1 MAPLQFLSPTPD
13 PSGAWPQRRSNR
25 SQNEMHLR
33 WWMVVIAWCVMT
45 VVLSPASLERLMSFT
60 MKSNYTRIINVFVLD
75 WRRYLLVWSWVG
87 VCVCISGL
95 LCTITWFIFIL
106 IFIFTL
112 EPLQPFFFFFPFYPG
127 SERACRFVCRYM
139 CNWAKT
145 ILKGDIRDGWITEN
159 LLKRDNPSCTLI
171 RHTPWFSNGIFSII
185 SAVTVIASSH
195 SAQLG
200 LSSTPNSFS
209 LPALPPP
216 SSLPMTLHK
225 LRAIQVALVMLI
237 GLGMAYAYP
246 PSRVWALIR
255 AKQSPAHPSY
265 STPAQVQT
273 LCSVWCGPQL
283 GPPQC
288 WLFLMCQIVPG
299 LVLHRQGD

>member
-1 MAPLQFLSPTPD
+1 MNNQCVCFRLETILISVELSRCLYIWVVVHHHVVYIY
-13 PSGAWPQRRSNR
+13 S
-25 SQNEMHLR
+25 HLYFY
-33 WWMVVIAWCVMT
+33 IG
-45 VVLSPASLERLMSFT
+45 ASLA
-60 MKSNYTRIINVFVLD
+60 
-75 WRRYLLVWSWVG
+75 
-87 VCVCISGL
+87 
-95 LCTITWFIFIL
+95 
-106 IFIFTL
+106 
-112 EPLQPFFFFFPFYPG
+112 FFFFFSFL
-127 SERACRFVCRYM
+127 SWQWACMQVCVCRYM

-145 ILKGDIRDGWITEN
+145 ILNGDIRDGWITEN

-200 LSSTPNSFS
+200 LSSSSNSFS

-216 SSLPMTLHK
+216 SFLPMTLHK